1 MILWGTHTAHLSI
14 LNFFLIRFVLKWVL
28 QRDGVWFLGFG
39 ETVEDTIF
47 RERKREPQRLA
58 VMAFGYLKGQWV
70 VCFSTVNNQ
79 DVVHDVVHEQHHD
92 VVHECDLLMMLFM
105 KSFCLNLEGFK
116 LITLNWH
123 TIYLILILEL
133 YTLISKIIINTT
145 IISLTM
151 TNIKAKLVMLQ

>member
-1 MILWGTHTAHLSI
+1 
-14 LNFFLIRFVLKWVL
+14 
-28 QRDGVWFLGFG
+28 
-39 ETVEDTIF
+39 
-47 RERKREPQRLA
+47 
-58 VMAFGYLKGQWV
+58 
-70 VCFSTVNNQ
+70 
-79 DVVHDVVHEQHHD
+79 
-92 VVHECDLLMMLFM
+92 MMLFM

-145 IISLTM
+145 IISLTR